1 MFWLILMAGGVGFLL
16 GLWLVRVALIALVSV
31 ALVLVCIA
39 VLPLAQW
46 GLVLSAGFIFALI
59 AVLQG
64 GYLAGLMA
72 SWAWTRAKAPQAI
85 LRSSHIDQCR
95 T

>member
-16 GLWLVRVALIALVSV
+16 GLWLLRVPLIGLVS
-31 ALVLVCIA
+31 AILVVICIA
-39 VLPLAQW
+39 IAPLAQW
-46 GLVLSAGFIFALI
+46 GLALSAGFIFGLIGALQ
-59 AVLQG
+59 A
-64 GYLAGLMA
+64 GYLAGLMV
-72 SWAWTRAKAPQAI
+72 SWAWARAKAPQAI